1 MKLTETGSQGPA
13 LWQKVSK
20 RSHSRVSGTFMNSG
34 CSGDECLVSASENFN
49 WGFHEGQRLF
59 DEWLEIASVGTRA
72 GEV

>member
-1 MKLTETGSQGPA
+1 
-13 LWQKVSK
+13 
-20 RSHSRVSGTFMNSG
+20 MNSG
-34 CSGDECLVSASENFN
+34 CSGDECLAPASENFN